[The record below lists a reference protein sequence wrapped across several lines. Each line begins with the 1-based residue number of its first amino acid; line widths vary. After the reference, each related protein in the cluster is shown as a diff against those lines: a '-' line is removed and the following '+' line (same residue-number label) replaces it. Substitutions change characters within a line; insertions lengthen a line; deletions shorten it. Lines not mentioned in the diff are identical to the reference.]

1 MLFSALV
8 YQASAHPQHH
18 GAGPSNCT
26 MTDKYKDF
34 FPYTFDVCTHSE
46 SHLHHSPR
54 QELFDISS
62 ADECAEICKNGFGTS
77 IGCQGYTFSVRWQK
91 CFLVT
96 SKMFMM
102 DRFGFEGL
110 CTGSFEP
117 DFCTSTMVAQEN
129 LPNESM
135 LPLSPVWPA
144 LGSTARPSGTS
155 MSQHLVSCDPL
166 AKFNNRLTSFFGQEW
181 LSPAQCSTMCHSYSS
196 RCAGSI
202 FLKDECVLFE
212 AFTFGGKCKPD
223 SHGLLIYLRHC
234 DGSGEGQA
242 GPCQC
247 ATSFCPKGSSCKT
260 VDSVLGCYD
269 SNGAKVEQPEMP
281 AEDSKPQNPGPAL
294 TPSAPGTVAP
304 QQPDASA
311 LERDQAMKAKAF
323 VIIIVA
329 IIAFVSFFMA
339 CQCLNRQ
346 RRLSHIGNVV
356 VGRGRGEE
364 DFEAELSPDSDG
376 GFGIE

>member
-1 MLFSALV
+1 MLLSALV
-8 YQASAHPQHH
+8 YQASTHPQHQ
-18 GAGPSNCT
+18 GVGPSKCT
-26 MTDKYKDF
+26 MTDDYKDF
-34 FPYTFDVCTHSE
+34 YPYTFDVCTHSE

-54 QELFDISS
+54 QELADISS
-62 ADECAEICKNGFGTS
+62 ADECAEICKNGFGAS
-77 IGCQGYTFSVRWQK
+77 IGCQGYTFTVGWQK

-96 SKMFMM
+96 SKMFML

-110 CTGSFEP
+110 CTGSFFP
-117 DFCTSTMVAQEN
+117 DFCTSTMVALEN
-129 LPNESM
+129 LPHETT

-155 MSQHLVSCDPL
+155 MSQHSVSCDPVE
-166 AKFNNRLTSFFGQEW
+166 KFNNRLASFFGQEW

-212 AFTFGGKCKPD
+212 AFTFGGKCKAD

-234 DGSGEGQA
+234 DGSGEGQP

-247 ATSFCPKGSSCKT
+247 ETSFCLKGSSCKRGE
-260 VDSVLGCYD
+260 DSLLGCYD
-269 SNGAKVEQPEMP
+269 SNGAKVEQPESP
-281 AEDSKPQNPGPAL
+281 AEDSKTQDPGSAL
-294 TPSAPGTVAP
+294 TPSETTVAP
-304 QQPDASA
+304 QRTDEVTEKKFTTFLILLLA
-311 LERDQAMKAKAF
+311 
-323 VIIIVA
+323 IV
-329 IIAFVSFFMA
+329 AFVSFFMA

-356 VGRGRGEE
+356 GRGGER
-364 DFEAELSPDSDG
+364 DFEADLSPDSDG